1 MDRSLDLSGVPLGRL
16 LYALQLVVL
25 ALVVAFVAFPLDGP
39 ASVALAVLFGGLVVV
54 TVYGLWRSTTGD
66 GDSAHLGTAADI
78 TYDPVADPGQAAKER
93 WQKAVQRL
101 PGGDDEQD

>member
-39 ASVALAVLFGGLVVV
+39 ASVALAVLFGGLVVA
-54 TVYGLWRSTTGD
+54 TAYGIWRSTTD
-66 GDSAHLGTAADI
+66 ADAAHLGTAEDV